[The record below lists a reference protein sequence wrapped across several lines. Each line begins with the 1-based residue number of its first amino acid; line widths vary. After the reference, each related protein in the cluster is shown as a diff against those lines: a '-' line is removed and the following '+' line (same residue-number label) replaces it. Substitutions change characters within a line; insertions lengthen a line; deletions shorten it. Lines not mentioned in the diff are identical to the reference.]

1 MSTKWM
7 GAVFVLVSCGGFG
20 AGIAGGYRRRE
31 RLLRQLMTI
40 LENMEAEL
48 GYHLIA
54 LPELTK
60 QAASDAGGIL
70 RDVFLNLTRE
80 QVLGMTVDKQ
90 ERDIGLVLS
99 MLVCCLAGLGA
110 VSCLEPAMDFFWEL
124 QAAVG
129 FPAGLLTSLIKAVGI
144 ALVAEIA
151 AAICGDAGKAA
162 LGKMLQMLGS
172 AAVLTLS
179 LPLFRELMRI
189 LKEMVRDL

>member
-1 MSTKWM
+1 
-7 GAVFVLVSCGGFG
+7 
-20 AGIAGGYRRRE
+20 
-31 RLLRQLMTI
+31 
-40 LENMEAEL
+40 
-48 GYHLIA
+48 
-54 LPELTK
+54 
-60 QAASDAGGIL
+60 
-70 RDVFLNLTRE
+70 
-80 QVLGMTVDKQ
+80 
-90 ERDIGLVLS
+90 

>member
-1 MSTKWM
+1 MEAFWKIT
-7 GAVFVLVSCGGFG
+7 GAV
-20 AGIAGGYRRRE
+20 
-31 RLLRQLMTI
+31 LLSL
-40 LENMEAEL
+40 
-48 GYHLIA
+48 
-54 LPELTK
+54 
-60 QAASDAGGIL
+60 
-70 RDVFLNLTRE
+70 
-80 QVLGMTVDKQ
+80 VLGMTVDKQ

-144 ALVAEIA
+144 ALVA
-151 AAICGDAGKAA
+151 AGKAA

>member
-1 MSTKWM
+1 MEIFWKIT
-7 GAVFVLVSCGGFG
+7 GAV
-20 AGIAGGYRRRE
+20 
-31 RLLRQLMTI
+31 LLSL
-40 LENMEAEL
+40 
-48 GYHLIA
+48 
-54 LPELTK
+54 
-60 QAASDAGGIL
+60 
-70 RDVFLNLTRE
+70 
-80 QVLGMTVDKQ
+80 VLGMTVDKQ

-124 QAAVG
+124 QAAVA

>member
-1 MSTKWM
+1 MEAFWKIT
-7 GAVFVLVSCGGFG
+7 GAV
-20 AGIAGGYRRRE
+20 
-31 RLLRQLMTI
+31 LLSL
-40 LENMEAEL
+40 
-48 GYHLIA
+48 
-54 LPELTK
+54 
-60 QAASDAGGIL
+60 
-70 RDVFLNLTRE
+70 
-80 QVLGMTVDKQ
+80 VLGMTVDKQ

-99 MLVCCLAGLGA
+99 ML